1 MSSLANASSEF
12 IALFKQALAAYDQG
26 DQNTAYDLFLQ
37 ASELEPDNVWCL
49 IWLGATAPSAAQAIE
64 WLEQALALDPENPHA
79 QAGLAWAREQLS
91 LEQTMDM
98 LSVDEE
104 ALSEET
110 AEPLFEEEVSFT
122 EQEEEAFS
130 AEELGID
137 EEELPDWL
145 RGEGEGEAGVA
156 EVAEEA
162 EEEIPDWLQGGQA
175 EAASPA
181 ATAEPA
187 IDTGLLGIDEEEL
200 PDWLRGDAEDIF
212 AEAESSEEW
221 VAGEQPTAAA
231 EAITEPDWLVGGGEL
246 TAEEEESL
254 QYQLTDSSLEA
265 SDEATRAYQM
275 GLAAYENDDL
285 DAAARFFERTVKL
298 NPRHVEA
305 YNYLGSVYFLQGNVE
320 PAIKAFETA
329 LAIDRNHAET
339 YLNLGLIYQ
348 NLGQKQK
355 AIFMFEQYLRIA
367 PESEMA
373 DEVRNMIESLR

>member
-49 IWLGATAPSAAQAIE
+49 LWLGATAPSASQSIE

-79 QAGLAWAREQLS
+79 KAGLAWAQEQLS

-98 LSVDEE
+98 LSVDDA
-104 ALSEET
+104 ALEKGR
-110 AEPLFEEEVSFT
+110 AESLFEEEAFAGG
-122 EQEEEAFS
+122 EPQAEEAFS
-130 AEELGID
+130 AEDLGID
-137 EEELPDWL
+137 EDELPDWL
-145 RGEGEGEAGVA
+145 RGGE
-156 EVAEEA
+156 EEA
-162 EEEIPDWLQGGQA
+162 TLTEEPAEEIPDWLQGGAA
-175 EAASPA
+175 EGVES
-181 ATAEPA
+181 ATPTQEQT

-200 PDWLRGDAEDIF
+200 PDWLRGDAEDLF
-212 AEAESSEEW
+212 AEAESSEKW

-254 QYQLTDSSLEA
+254 QYQLTESSLEA

-285 DAAARFFERTVKL
+285 DAAARFFERTIKL

-355 AIFMFEQYLRIA
+355 AIFMFEQYLRLA
-367 PESEMA
+367 PDSDMA
-373 DEVRNMIESLR
+373 GEVRDMIENLR

>member
-49 IWLGATAPSAAQAIE
+49 IWLGATAPSASQAVE

-79 QAGLAWAREQLS
+79 KAGLAWAQEQLN
-91 LEQTMDM
+91 LEQTMDL
-98 LSVDEE
+98 LSVDEA
-104 ALSEET
+104 ALEEES
-110 AEPLFEEEVSFT
+110 AEPLFEEENLAVA
-122 EQEEEAFS
+122 EPEAEGAFS

-145 RGEGEGEAGVA
+145 RGEGEAGVA
-156 EVAEEA
+156 EEAAEEA
-162 EEEIPDWLQGGQA
+162 PDWLQGGDV
-175 EAASPA
+175 ESPA
-181 ATAEPA
+181 PAAEEQA

-212 AEAESSEEW
+212 AEAEASEEW
-221 VAGEQPTAAA
+221 LAGEQPTAAA

-246 TAEEEESL
+246 TAEEEETL
-254 QYQLTDSSLEA
+254 QYELTESSLEA

-275 GLAAYENDDL
+275 GLAAYEKDDL
-285 DAAARFFERTVKL
+285 DAAARFFERTIKL

-305 YNYLGSVYFLQGNVE
+305 YNYLGSVYFLQGNIE

-329 LAIDRNHAET
+329 MAIDRNHPET

-348 NLGQKQK
+348 NIGEKQK
-355 AIFMFEQYLRIA
+355 ALFMFEQFLRIA
-367 PESEMA
+367 PDSDMA
-373 DEVRNMIESLR
+373 DEVRSMIESLR